1 MDSKSQYLIEQINLR
16 VDRFPDVLENEVFDI
31 KGSVVELN
39 IFESIELPY
48 LTANLAMVDDVA
60 FKSTIGI
67 KGTERIQILLK
78 ATENTAPVEKN
89 FIVTGIVTEVSVNE
103 RTDVRV
109 LSLMEEHSYLSSIE
123 KVSRTFEGRPSIII
137 RDILNNYL
145 DKNLTTFQ
153 SFENPTTIDG
163 NFFTS
168 TEAQG
173 NIRYI
178 SPYLYPLQICDLIRD
193 RMTTSH
199 GAPYFLFSTFR
210 DDYVHLL
217 DLETIMKA
225 PAWNSSTPY
234 TYAQGASTFF
244 NNSDS
249 KDDQRKRSYFHVKKY
264 KAANI
269 ESTLRTVQGGA
280 MGSVFEVMNLYSG
293 QITQDNFH
301 SGSETL
307 NEFLSVIG
315 ENPDTSFGFD
325 DTLKIGSSSRTPDQ
339 RVSEYTGRVFRSIVS
354 SHSFFSNGNPIP
366 GFHDIVDNPV
376 EHKLK
381 IKSAALRSILMNN
394 LFTITVPGTPYL
406 ADLNVGVGTNID
418 LNYVEPTLSKTNNS
432 SVDPNRSGKFMIYK
446 AAHKFSE
453 GIHETTMDIVKLTGA
468 SK

>member
-16 VDRFPDVLENEVFDI
+16 VDRFPEYLEDEVFDI

-48 LTANLAMVDDVA
+48 LTASLAMVDDVA

-67 KGTERIQILLK
+67 KGTERIQIFLK
-78 ATENTAPVEKN
+78 AAENTTPIEKN
-89 FIVTGIVTEVSVNE
+89 FIVTGIAREVSVNE

-109 LSLMEEHSYLSSIE
+109 LSLIEEHSYLSSIE
-123 KVSRTFEGRPSIII
+123 KVSRTFEGRPSTIIKN
-137 RDILNNYL
+137 ILNNYL

-153 SFENPTTIDG
+153 SSRNLDTIDG
-163 NFFTS
+163 NFFAS

-199 GAPYFLFSTFR
+199 GAPYFLFSAFR
-210 DDYVHLL
+210 DDFVHLQ

-225 PAWNSSTPY
+225 PAWNTSTPY

-244 NNSDS
+244 NSSDS
-249 KDDQRKRSYFHVKKY
+249 REDQEKRSYFHVKKY

-269 ESTLRTVQGGA
+269 ESTLRAVQGGA
-280 MGSVFEVMNLYSG
+280 MGSIFEVMNVYSG
-293 QITQDNFH
+293 QLTQDNFH
-301 SGSETL
+301 NGSETL
-307 NEFLSVIG
+307 TEFLSAIG

-325 DTLKIGSSSRTPDQ
+325 DTLKIGSSSRTPEQ
-339 RVSEYTGRVFRSIVS
+339 RVSEYTGRVFSSIVA
-354 SHSFFSNGNPIP
+354 SHSFFKDGNPIP
-366 GFHDIVDNPV
+366 GFHDIVDNPT

-394 LFTITVPGTPYL
+394 VITITVPGTPYL
-406 ADLNVGVGTNID
+406 VNPNVGVGTNIN
-418 LNYVEPTLSKTNNS
+418 LNYVEPTLSKANNS

-453 GIHETTMDIVKLTGA
+453 GIHETTMDIVKLTGV
-468 SK
+468 KK